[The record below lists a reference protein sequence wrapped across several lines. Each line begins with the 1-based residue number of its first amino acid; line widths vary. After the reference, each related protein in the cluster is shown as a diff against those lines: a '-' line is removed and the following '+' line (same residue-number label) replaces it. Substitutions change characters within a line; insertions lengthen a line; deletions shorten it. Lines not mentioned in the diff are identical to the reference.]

1 MKNYPICD
9 IIEGGIELCQK
20 KSLLLYLDL
29 LKDSNIEL
37 SSVLILV
44 KILLEDL
51 DQNKKS

>member
-1 MKNYPICD
+1 MSNFEKLRQ
-9 IIEGGIELCQK
+9 E
-20 KSLLLYLDL
+20 